1 MDLESKLRN
10 DKHLTQTEQ
19 LIAEYVLAH
28 PVEASRIS
36 ARELGRRA
44 LTSGSAVL
52 RFCHKLGFEN
62 YNDFKVNLVSDL
74 KRMSPANTMIAS
86 GERAITAMAKMETL
100 ERQVIAET
108 KEKLDPEVVE
118 RIAQEIHDHP
128 CVDFFAF
135 DTNATLA
142 SYAAHNLMLT
152 GHLANVYQDL
162 DRTEYFSLYA
172 STEHL
177 AFLISR
183 SGTDRAL
190 VAASREM
197 ARRGLVTV
205 AVTAKPESALAR
217 QSTYVL
223 RGFYHNEFDKF
234 GDVVF
239 DASLKYLFDIL
250 FVMTFSKD
258 SDYVY
263 QINQHYYDLY
273 YRELDRSSSGED
285 ANRG

>member
-10 DKHLTQTEQ
+10 DKHLTETERHV
-19 LIAEYVLAH
+19 AEYILAH
-28 PVEASRIS
+28 PVEASRVS
-36 ARELGRRA
+36 ARELGRRT

-52 RFCHKLGFEN
+52 RFCHKLGFQS
-62 YNDFKVNLVSDL
+62 YNDFKINLVSDL

-86 GERAITAMAKMETL
+86 GERAITAIAKMEAL
-100 ERQVIAET
+100 ERQVIEET

-118 RIAQEIHDHP
+118 RIAREIHDHS

-152 GHLANVYQDL
+152 GHLANVYQDM

-172 STEHL
+172 STDHV

-190 VAASREM
+190 IAAGREM

-205 AVTAKPESALAR
+205 AVTAQPESELAR
-217 QSTYVL
+217 QATYVL
-223 RGFYHNEFDKF
+223 QGFYHMEFDKF

-263 QINQHYYDLY
+263 KINEQYYDLY
-273 YRELDRSSSGED
+273 YRELDRSSSSS
-285 ANRG
+285 NSSRG